1 MTAWT
6 KHNQENLVAV
16 RSGKWDLT
24 KATTVG
30 DQRVLEM
37 NRETNNFVT
46 ETSFANGRQI
56 NF

>member
-1 MTAWT
+1 MDET
-6 KHNQENLVAV
+6 Q
-16 RSGKWDLT
+16 SGKSGGGSKWWDLT

>member
-16 RSGKWDLT
+16 RSVWDLT

-37 NRETNNFVT
+37 NHETNNFVT